1 MYLENLRFS
10 IVFGAFFCYNRCKNE
25 KKEGDAVFRTH
36 VGFRDLIAAVA
47 VVALAVLLL
56 CLPLFFAEEGRIL
69 VISTPDGNAEY
80 DLSVPQEIRIASRG
94 IELVIVI
101 ENGTARVASSTCPD
115 GICLVGTLSRGGDTV
130 ICAPAGVRLL
140 VKGGDGDVDF
150 VAG

>member
-1 MYLENLRFS
+1 M
-10 IVFGAFFCYNRCKNE
+10 
-25 KKEGDAVFRTH
+25 FRTH
-36 VGFRDLIAAVA
+36 VGFRDLIAALT
-47 VVALAVLLL
+47 VVVLAVLLL
-56 CLPLFFAEEGRIL
+56 CLPLLFSEEGGIL
-69 VISTPDGNAEY
+69 VVTTPDGTAEY
-80 DLSVPQEIRIASRG
+80 DLSVSQEIRVTSRG